1 MRGRISHHCTT
12 TVYVRNIELDVVFL
26 GTLDFDEGIYEVD
39 DVHLSEG
46 RDKIS
51 GVEAYKIPPR
61 LYSYIIKHCQED
73 AHYAA
78 WGSA

>member
-1 MRGRISHHCTT
+1 MRGRFSHHCNA

-26 GTLDFDEGIYEVD
+26 GTLDFDEGMFEVD

-51 GVEAYKIPPR
+51 GVEAYKIPSR
-61 LYSYIIKHCQED
+61 LHDYIMQHCQED
-73 AHYAA
+73 AHEAA
-78 WGSA
+78 WGSY